1 MPFVDSLPRD
11 VDENEDED
19 EDTSTGLCLNA
30 LTSCA
35 QSCSCSTSHF
45 WRPGSHS
52 FAAEL
57 VHGIELSKNA

>member
-19 EDTSTGLCLNA
+19 EYTSTGLCLNA
-30 LTSCA
+30 LTSC
-35 QSCSCSTSHF
+35 SCSCSTSHF

-57 VHGIELSKNA
+57 GHGIEMSTNNA